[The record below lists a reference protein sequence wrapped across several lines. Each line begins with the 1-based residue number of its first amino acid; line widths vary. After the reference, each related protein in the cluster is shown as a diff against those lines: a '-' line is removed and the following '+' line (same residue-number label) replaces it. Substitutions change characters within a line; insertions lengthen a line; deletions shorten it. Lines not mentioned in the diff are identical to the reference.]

1 MKKLLLALTLLLA
14 LCAHALAEDVSVQA
28 LTPIAIAPVDFDEPV
43 PLYCG
48 ITQGSY
54 RHGEESIRLDQP
66 FVCFG
71 QADCWTMVAQ
81 GTPSDFGA
89 VGWIEGGL
97 FIAED
102 LPELTFEES
111 FSAMIEET
119 AALTNAPM
127 RPDQPWEIALA
138 RGAVVTVLA
147 GYGDM
152 LYIQTEIEDTPA
164 RVFIPSSSIE

>member
-14 LCAHALAEDVSVQA
+14 LCAHASAEEITVQA
-28 LTPIAIAPVDFDEPV
+28 LNPIAIAPVNFDEPV

-48 ITQGSY
+48 ITQGAY
-54 RHGEESIRLDQP
+54 RHDEESIRLDQP

-71 QADCWTMVAQ
+71 QDDCWTMVAQ

-97 FIAED
+97 FAAED
-102 LPELTFEES
+102 LAELSFEDG

-119 AALTNAPM
+119 AALTNVPQ
-127 RPDQPWEIALA
+127 RPDQPWDIALA
-138 RGAVVTVLA
+138 RGTMVTVLA

-152 LYIQTEIEDTPA
+152 LYVQTEIEDTPVRA
-164 RVFIPSSSIE
+164 FVPLSAIE